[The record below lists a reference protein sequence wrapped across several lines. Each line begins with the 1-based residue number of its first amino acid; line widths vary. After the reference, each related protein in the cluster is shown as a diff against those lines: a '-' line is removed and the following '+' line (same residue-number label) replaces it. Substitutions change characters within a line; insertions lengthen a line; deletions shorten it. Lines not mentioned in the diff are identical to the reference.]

1 MILKYFQK
9 PKPEELVRKWRQSI
23 QSQQRVLQ
31 RQIRNI
37 EMEETKTKRILKGLA
52 KKNDLK
58 SCRIL
63 AKELVRSERQKQR
76 LHISVAQLNSISMEL
91 QRQTAMLKVA
101 GQLSQSTQL
110 MRQVNSLV
118 KMPQI
123 AAAVQEMSREM
134 MKAGIISEM
143 MEDTLDMLDEDDVED
158 EAEEEVNK
166 ILFEITDGLLG
177 QAQPTKTIPAK
188 TEEVAEAPVEAQAAD
203 SEEEADLDE
212 MQARLAALRA

>member
-1 MILKYFQK
+1 
-9 PKPEELVRKWRQSI
+9 VRKWRQSI

-166 ILFEITDGLLG
+166 ILFEITDG
-177 QAQPTKTIPAK
+177 
-188 TEEVAEAPVEAQAAD
+188 
-203 SEEEADLDE
+203 
-212 MQARLAALRA
+212 